1 MFLKRIMNMVVI
13 VIEPETSGNL
23 GSIARVMSNFDA
35 KELILIN
42 PKCKIDSD
50 SRRFAKNAQEVL
62 ENARV
67 ADLKALNEF
76 DYLIGT
82 TSKLGTDYN
91 IPKTP
96 MTPEQLGEK
105 LSGIKG
111 KKVALVLGRESDG
124 LHNDEIQMCDFIVT
138 IPASKK
144 YDSLNI
150 SHALAV
156 LLYEIKK
163 KELTEEMLKR
173 YTPISK
179 AEKEQ
184 IMKMLE
190 TAMVKMEFHDELKME
205 TQRAMWKRLISKS
218 FMTRREA
225 YALMGFLKRVK

>member
-1 MFLKRIMNMVVI
+1 MNISIV
-13 VIEPETSGNL
+13 VIEPETSGNI

-50 SRRFAKNAQEVL
+50 SRRFAKNAQAVL

-67 ADLKALNEF
+67 GGIKALKAF
-76 DYLIGT
+76 DYLIAT

-96 MTPEQLGEK
+96 MTPEQLAGK
-105 LSGIKG
+105 LAEIKG

-150 SHALAV
+150 SHALTI

-163 KELTEEMLKR
+163 KELSGEMLKR
-173 YTPISK
+173 YTPISVK
-179 AEKEQ
+179 EKEQ
-184 IMKMLE
+184 IMKMLDS
-190 TAMVKMEFHDELKME
+190 AMLRMDFREESKMQ
-205 TQRAMWKRLISKS
+205 TQRAVWKRMISKS
-218 FMTRREA
+218 FMTREEKP
-225 YALMGFLKRVK
+225 MH

>member
-1 MFLKRIMNMVVI
+1 MISIVI
-13 VIEPETSGNL
+13 IEPETSGNI

-50 SRRFAKNAQEVL
+50 SRRFAKNAQSVL
-62 ENARV
+62 ENARI
-67 ADLKALNEF
+67 ADIKTLKEF
-76 DYLIGT
+76 DYLIAT

-105 LSGIKG
+105 LSEIKG

-150 SHALAV
+150 SHALTI

-163 KELTEEMLKR
+163 KELSGEMLKR
-173 YTPISK
+173 YTPISAK
-179 AEKEQ
+179 EKEQ
-184 IMKMLE
+184 IMKMLDA
-190 TAMVKMEFHDELKME
+190 AMSGMDFREESKME
-205 TQRAMWKRLISKS
+205 TQRAVWKRMISKS

-225 YALMGFLKRVK
+225 YALMGFLRKVK

>member
-1 MFLKRIMNMVVI
+1 MISIV
-13 VIEPETSGNL
+13 VIEPETSGNI
-23 GSIARVMSNFDA
+23 GSIARVMSNFDM
-35 KELILIN
+35 KDLILIN

-50 SRRFAKNAQEVL
+50 SRRFAKNAQSVL

-67 ADLKALNEF
+67 ADLKALKEF
-76 DYLIGT
+76 DYLIAT

-105 LSGIKG
+105 LSEIKG

-150 SHALAV
+150 SHALTI
-156 LLYEIKK
+156 LLYEIRK
-163 KELTEEMLKR
+163 KEFSEEMLKQ
-173 YTPISK
+173 YTPISAK
-179 AEKEQ
+179 EKEQ
-184 IMKMLE
+184 IMKMLDS
-190 TAMVKMEFHDELKME
+190 AMLRMDFREESKME
-205 TQRAMWKRLISKS
+205 TQRSVWKRMISKS

-225 YALMGFLKRVK
+225 YALMGFLKKAMEKNK